1 MRDPERISKIL
12 TELNKIWIQYSY
24 LRLDQLNAKKYIIKN
39 ENYFLRF

>member
-1 MRDPERISKIL
+1 MKNLEKNSKIL
-12 TELNKIWIQYSY
+12 IELNKIWIQYSY